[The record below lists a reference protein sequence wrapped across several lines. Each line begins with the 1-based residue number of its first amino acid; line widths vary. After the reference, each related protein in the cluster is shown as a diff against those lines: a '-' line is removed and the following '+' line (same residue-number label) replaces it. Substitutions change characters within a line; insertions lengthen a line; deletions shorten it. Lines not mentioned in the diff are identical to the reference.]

1 MEEVDLT
8 PMIESFS
15 EFFSTIYK
23 HKINEVILAYPG
35 KKSIDVD
42 YQDLEKFDTDLADRL
57 ITDPEHTIKAA
68 EESIKSMNLKAA
80 VGIFTPH
87 VRFFNLTGSDIL
99 IEKIDS
105 SKIGA
110 LIAFKGVVTRRADIM
125 HKIKLAVYGCEVCDS
140 KFKFIV
146 EKNFIPPRRCP
157 SCKKMSLV
165 ALTDDSTFLDVQR
178 AEVQELLERVRGGTP
193 AAKIELW
200 LEDDLVNSLV
210 PGDNIEVSG
219 ILKLKP
225 PMKFKNR
232 QELVYSRFIDVLHV
246 RNLKRDF
253 EEIEITQEDERR
265 ILELST
271 KPDLEKI
278 IATSIAPHIYGYE
291 EVKRAIA
298 LQLFGG
304 TRGKLIRGSV
314 PVRDDIHILLIGDP
328 GIAKCVDGSTKVI
341 LADGSVQKISDIV
354 EDTFVKKGRVKT
366 DDGYYTKSNHDLLS
380 FDLDAKIHNSKATVF
395 WKLKSTPVLHKV
407 KTSSGKE
414 VIVTPEHPF
423 FVSDNGFVKAKKA
436 SEVKEKDFIAT
447 PRILPINGS
456 LQKLPVCKK
465 GKTNSNKPL
474 LPEYLTNDFAR
485 MLGYLI
491 GDGCMRKTKTSYEV
505 SLTNCEE
512 KILEDFRNILISFNI
527 PYTERKNKGATEI
540 AVFSLELGRV
550 LEKIGATGKAR
561 TKIIP
566 QSILRSP
573 NYVLKEFLRG
583 YFDCDSTVGKEGLT
597 IVSASKE
604 LIQLTQYALLR
615 FGILS
620 QFHHTHSRA
629 TNGKN
634 LKKSVYY
641 RLSILGENA
650 KKFYG
655 DIGFISRKNTSKA
668 GKFKKKFN
676 TNVDV
681 VPNLS
686 GILKALRTSLF
697 LTQFEC
703 MVKRTSYQHYERGDR
718 NPSYSALSR
727 VLEAFEDRYKKIEG
741 TLEDEDKR
749 EIKNKLSILTKLCN
763 SHIFWDRVL
772 SNRRIDGK
780 DRWLYDLQ
788 VDPAHNFV
796 ANGLIVHNSQF
807 LQNSTRLAP
816 KSIYVSGKSVTAT
829 GLTVS
834 AEKDELGDGGWTLK
848 AGALVLASGGCVSL
862 DEFDKISE
870 EDRSALH
877 EVLES
882 QTVSVAKAGIVA
894 KFRAK
899 TAVLAAANPKYGR
912 FDQTKNIAEQ
922 FQIPPTLL
930 SRFDLI
936 FPIFDILDEEKDSK
950 LADHILNSHV
960 DAGTGEYRKEEE
972 YTVDTELLRK
982 YIAYA
987 RRNTRPLLTKESTDM
1002 IKNFYIDLRKIGKD
1016 SGSVAI
1022 TPRYLEGLVRL
1033 SESNAKMRLSP
1044 LVEVRDTDVAITLMN
1059 YVLSKV
1065 MTDRETGRIDSDII
1079 ATGHSR
1085 TQVER
1090 MQKVDTIRD
1099 IIRVQMKQYDSAEV
1113 DAVITEA
1120 QKYGI
1125 DEPVARRILDELLR
1139 KGELYEKEP
1148 GHVRLVETRES

>member
-23 HKINEVILAYPG
+23 YKINELLLSYPG
-35 KKSIDVD
+35 KKSIEVD
-42 YQDLEKFDTDLADRL
+42 YQDLEKFDIDLADKL
-57 ITDPEHTIKAA
+57 IVDPEHTIKAA
-68 EESIKSMNLKAA
+68 KEAIKSMNLKVA

-105 SKIGA
+105 SKISA
-110 LIAFKGVVTRRADIM
+110 LITFKGVVTRRADIM
-125 HKIKLAVYGCEVCDS
+125 HKIKLAMYGCEVCES
-140 KFKFIV
+140 RFKFIV

-165 ALTDDSTFLDVQR
+165 ALTDDSTFLDIQR

-210 PGDNIEVSG
+210 PGDNIEITG
-219 ILKLKP
+219 ILRLKP
-225 PMKFKNR
+225 PLKSKNR
-232 QELVYSRFIDVLHV
+232 QDLVYSRFIDVLHV

-271 KPDLEKI
+271 RPDLEKL
-278 IATSIAPHIYGYE
+278 IASSIAQHIYGYE

-304 TRGKLIRGSV
+304 TRGKLIRGNV

-328 GIAKCVDGSTKVI
+328 GIAKT
-341 LADGSVQKISDIV
+341 
-354 EDTFVKKGRVKT
+354 
-366 DDGYYTKSNHDLLS
+366 
-380 FDLDAKIHNSKATVF
+380 
-395 WKLKSTPVLHKV
+395 
-407 KTSSGKE
+407 
-414 VIVTPEHPF
+414 
-423 FVSDNGFVKAKKA
+423 
-436 SEVKEKDFIAT
+436 
-447 PRILPINGS
+447 
-456 LQKLPVCKK
+456 
-465 GKTNSNKPL
+465 
-474 LPEYLTNDFAR
+474 
-485 MLGYLI
+485 
-491 GDGCMRKTKTSYEV
+491 
-505 SLTNCEE
+505 
-512 KILEDFRNILISFNI
+512 
-527 PYTERKNKGATEI
+527 
-540 AVFSLELGRV
+540 
-550 LEKIGATGKAR
+550 
-561 TKIIP
+561 
-566 QSILRSP
+566 
-573 NYVLKEFLRG
+573 
-583 YFDCDSTVGKEGLT
+583 
-597 IVSASKE
+597 
-604 LIQLTQYALLR
+604 
-615 FGILS
+615 
-620 QFHHTHSRA
+620 
-629 TNGKN
+629 
-634 LKKSVYY
+634 
-641 RLSILGENA
+641 
-650 KKFYG
+650 
-655 DIGFISRKNTSKA
+655 
-668 GKFKKKFN
+668 
-676 TNVDV
+676 
-681 VPNLS
+681 
-686 GILKALRTSLF
+686 
-697 LTQFEC
+697 
-703 MVKRTSYQHYERGDR
+703 
-718 NPSYSALSR
+718 
-727 VLEAFEDRYKKIEG
+727 
-741 TLEDEDKR
+741 
-749 EIKNKLSILTKLCN
+749 
-763 SHIFWDRVL
+763 
-772 SNRRIDGK
+772 
-780 DRWLYDLQ
+780 
-788 VDPAHNFV
+788 
-796 ANGLIVHNSQF
+796 QF

-870 EDRSALH
+870 DDRSALH

-960 DAGTGEYRKEEE
+960 SAGRGEVEKEEDS
-972 YTVDTELLRK
+972 TINTELLRK

-987 RRNTRPLLTKESTDM
+987 RRNIRPLLTKEATEM
-1002 IKNFYIDLRKIGKD
+1002 IKNFYIDLRRIGKD

-1033 SESNAKMRLSP
+1033 AESNAKLRLSP
-1044 LVEVRDTDVAITLMN
+1044 LVEARDTDVAIGLMN

-1099 IIRVQMKQYDSAEV
+1099 IIRVQMKQYDSAEIN
-1113 DAVITEA
+1113 AVITEA

-1125 DEPVARRILDELLR
+1125 DEPIARRILDELLR